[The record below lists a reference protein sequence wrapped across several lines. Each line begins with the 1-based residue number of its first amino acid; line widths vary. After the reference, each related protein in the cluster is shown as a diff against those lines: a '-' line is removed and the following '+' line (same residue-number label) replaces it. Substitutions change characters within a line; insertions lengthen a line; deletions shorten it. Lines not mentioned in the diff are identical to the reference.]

1 MIKKNGGENIVI
13 WRSKQDFVLVNEFT
27 PIIRP
32 SVLLSLDQSVPLH
45 SPIASSLSIIN
56 KMSVTKKKGE
66 DGPK

>member
-1 MIKKNGGENIVI
+1 
-13 WRSKQDFVLVNEFT
+13 VNEFT